1 MGAQWKHKG
10 KQANASARGAAYS
23 KMTKAIIMAA
33 KGGADVATNAKLRIA
48 VDAAKKGSLP
58 RENIERAI
66 KKGAGLLDFVHSK
79 NRLKYPEVREPGTKE
94 WKRISVELEALGLIS
109 RIDRAALSLY
119 CQAWGHLVILEQSL
133 NARMAAVAESCAAQG
148 MAPDMASAFYFV
160 TAKGYQAQ
168 TVTVQ
173 MINTLR
179 QQVHTY
185 LKAFGMDP
193 SSRSRVT
200 PSNGGQL
207 GLPGIDA
214 APGWGQF
221 SQS

>member
-1 MGAQWKHKG
+1 MGARGPQPKPNVLKLVTGNPG
-10 KQANASARGAAYS
+10 KRPLNL
-23 KMTKAIIMAA
+23 
-33 KGGADVATNAKLRIA
+33 ADGVN
-48 VDAAKKGSLP
+48 
-58 RENIERAI
+58 
-66 KKGAGLLDFVHSK
+66 
-79 NRLKYPEVREPGTKE
+79 PEVAVPDIPKHLNPEARKE

-109 RIDRAALSLY
+109 RIDRAALALY
-119 CQAWGHLVILEQSL
+119 CQAWGHMVLLEQSL
-133 NARMAAVAESCAAQG
+133 NARMDMVAAQCLAEG
-148 MAPDMASAFYFV
+148 EPVDFGRAFYF
-160 TAKGYQAQ
+160 TTDKGYQAQ

-173 MINTLR
+173 HLNTLR

-207 GLPGIDA
+207 GLPGIDP

>member
-1 MGAQWKHKG
+1 MGARGPQPKPNVLKLVTGNPG
-10 KQANASARGAAYS
+10 KRPLNL
-23 KMTKAIIMAA
+23 
-33 KGGADVATNAKLRIA
+33 ADGVN
-48 VDAAKKGSLP
+48 
-58 RENIERAI
+58 
-66 KKGAGLLDFVHSK
+66 
-79 NRLKYPEVREPGTKE
+79 PEVAVPDIPKHLTAEARKE
-94 WKRISVELEALGLIS
+94 WKRISVELLALGLIG

-160 TAKGYQAQ
+160 TDKGYQAQ